1 MGREIRNDDFPDFE
15 DIDWDSELERID
27 AEEILE
33 KMEIERKL
41 EIELGKIENLLTRWL
56 ELPHEFDSIFKNSD
70 GEESQGYKGKGVGEL
85 VVHQYS
91 QWVCENLGFD
101 YDLLDSEN
109 KETLSQLLLNC
120 IRQGV
125 AIGIGMGCSN

>member
-1 MGREIRNDDFPDFE
+1 MREETRNDDFPDFE
-15 DIDWDSELERID
+15 DIDWDSELEKID
-27 AEEILE
+27 TEGILE
-33 KMEIERKL
+33 NIEIEKQL
-41 EIELGKIENLLTRWL
+41 EIELGKIESLLTRWL
-56 ELPHEFDSIFKNSD
+56 QLPHEFELIYKSGD